1 MQETETDPTAST
13 ADEQI
18 AIRAPDRSRNDEP
31 ISVRITGAD
40 AGATV
45 EFEAA
50 LTDDDG
56 VEWRSRASFTA
67 DGDGVVDLTETAPDD
82 GSYEGVAPMGWLW
95 SMTADAD
102 VLMPELTADPEVAV
116 DLRATSGGERAER
129 TIVRELYD
137 EGITKRPVDRD
148 GLVGTLYEPAG
159 DGPHPGVL
167 SLHGSGGQTPVRTVQ
182 LLASH
187 GFAVLAVQYFGE
199 AEPIPDE
206 HRSVP
211 LSYFD
216 EAASWLRAQ
225 PSVRDGQLGA
235 VGGSRGGELALLL
248 GARFDWIGAV
258 VAYAGSGVAWDSPSG
273 EPGWV
278 HDGEAVPHLEGKDI
292 PRETVEAGLADEP
305 VDEATIAVERTD
317 GPVLLITGDDDQ
329 LWPAGR
335 LSRIAMDRL
344 DAADHGYEYEHRS
357 YEGAGHLISVPYV
370 PTAEFDMG
378 GGTPSGTARAAAD
391 SWPAVLEY
399 LERGLDATEGWKD
412 R

>member
-1 MQETETDPTAST
+1 MRETETDPTAPT
-13 ADEQI
+13 ADEDI
-18 AIRAPDRSRNDEP
+18 AIRAPQRSPNDEP
-31 ISVRITGAD
+31 ITVRITGAD
-40 AGATV
+40 AGGTV
-45 EFEAA
+45 EFEAT
-50 LTDDDG
+50 LVDDDG
-56 VEWRSRASFTA
+56 VEWRSRATFTA
-67 DGDGVVDLTETAPDD
+67 DAEGVVDLTDSAPDD

-102 VLMPELTADPEVAV
+102 VLMPALTADPEVAV
-116 DLRATSGGERAER
+116 DLRATSGGDRAER
-129 TIVRELYD
+129 TVVRELYD

-148 GLVGTLYEPAG
+148 GVVGTLYEPAG

-199 AEPIPDE
+199 DEAIPDE
-206 HRSVP
+206 HRSIP

-216 EAASWLRAQ
+216 EAARWLREQ
-225 PSVRDGQLGA
+225 PSVRDGQLGV

-248 GARFDWIGAV
+248 GARRDWVGAV

-278 HDGEAVPHLEGKDI
+278 DGGEPVPHLEGKDI
-292 PRETVEAGLADEP
+292 PRETIQAGLADEP
-305 VDEATIAVERTD
+305 VDEASIAVERTD
-317 GPVLLITGDDDQ
+317 GPVLLVTGGDDR
-329 LWPAGR
+329 LWDARR
-335 LSRIAMDRL
+335 LSEIAVDRL
-344 DAADHGYEYEHRS
+344 NDDFPHEYAHLTYDS
-357 YEGAGHLISVPYV
+357 AGHLISVPYV

-378 GGTPSGTARAAAD
+378 GGTPCGTARAAAD
-391 SWPAVLEY
+391 SWPTVLDY
-399 LERGLDATEGWKD
+399 LERGLDATEATND